1 MRLGTEDR
9 RQTLSAADEDVGETT
24 PNPAPRGGS
33 GTLEEEKQAL
43 SLDTHAR
50 TVHVLP
56 IDPLAG
62 PTA

>member
-1 MRLGTEDR
+1 MPSQPRS
-9 RQTLSAADEDVGETT
+9 TLSAADEDVGEAT
-24 PNPAPRGGS
+24 PNPAPQGGS